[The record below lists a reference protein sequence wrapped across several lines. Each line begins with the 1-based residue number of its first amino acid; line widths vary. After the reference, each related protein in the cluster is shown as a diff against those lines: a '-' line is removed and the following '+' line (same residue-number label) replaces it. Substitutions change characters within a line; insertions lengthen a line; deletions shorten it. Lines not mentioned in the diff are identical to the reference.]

1 MFNKSKKQKVLSPG
15 IKKVLKALKIGKNV
29 LLTIVLVFLASTLV
43 LTVIAR
49 VNGEAPTL
57 FGYTVYRVTSGSMV
71 PYLQVG
77 DIILSHECDPMAL
90 KDGDVIT
97 YNGLSG
103 QLAGKRVTHR
113 VVKAPYVD
121 ENDGQYYLLTKG
133 DDNPVEDAPVALSQ
147 VTGIMTGK
155 LDFLKG
161 LYDFFITPWGL
172 LIIIALIIAAFFNEI
187 INFGKALFGYGHE
200 EEEDIQKVIERIQ
213 REDST
218 KDKKE

>member
-1 MFNKSKKQKVLSPG
+1 MFNKSKKQKELSPG
-15 IKKVLKALKIGKNV
+15 VKKALKALKIAKNV
-29 LLTIVLVFLASTLV
+29 LLTVVLVFLASTLI
-43 LTVIAR
+43 LTVMAR
-49 VNGEAPTL
+49 INGEAPTL
-57 FGYTVYRVTSGSMV
+57 FGYTVYRVSSGSMV

-77 DIILSHECDPMAL
+77 DIILSHECDPMTL

-97 YNGLSG
+97 YNGLSD

-121 ENDGQYYLLTKG
+121 PNNGKYYLLTKG
-133 DDNPVEDAPVALSQ
+133 DDNPVEDSPVALSQ
-147 VTGIMTGK
+147 VTGIMTAK

-172 LIIIALIIAAFFNEI
+172 LTIIALIIAAFFNEI
-187 INFGKALFGYGHE
+187 INFGKALFGYGHDE
-200 EEEDIQKVIERIQ
+200 EEEIQKVIERIQ